1 MCNLKIYKNELLQER
16 SRSESGPST
25 SSKETNFA
33 SMKREDRVDIETV
46 AETPWGPQLCCIKG
60 MPRTLNVPTVTVTLQ
75 PNLLWREIPNMEKE
89 FGSFEI

>member
-25 SSKETNFA
+25 SSKETT
-33 SMKREDRVDIETV
+33 SVKSCEDRVDIETV

-60 MPRTLNVPTVTVTLQ
+60 MPRTLNVPTVTVTLH

-89 FGSFEI
+89 FGSFENQ